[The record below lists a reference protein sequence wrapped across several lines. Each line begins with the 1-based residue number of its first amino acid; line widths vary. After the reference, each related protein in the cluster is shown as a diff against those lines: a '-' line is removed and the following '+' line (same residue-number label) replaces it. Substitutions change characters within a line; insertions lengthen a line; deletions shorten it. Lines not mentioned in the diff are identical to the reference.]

1 MHIIH
6 YSLFKKTYSGSVNML
21 PIFKF
26 LKACFSIS
34 GCLCPVNLRYKR
46 VNKLAAKLNM
56 VCSPHQN
63 GFLNKLV
70 AFTGIVGNAGPVTS
84 PIILNITQLAWNI

>member
-1 MHIIH
+1 
-6 YSLFKKTYSGSVNML
+6 ML

-56 VCSPHQN
+56 VCSPHQK
-63 GFLNKLV
+63 GFLSKLV
-70 AFTGIVGNAGPVTS
+70 ALTGIVGNAGPVTS
-84 PIILNITQLAWNI
+84 PIILKNIRLALNMYKT